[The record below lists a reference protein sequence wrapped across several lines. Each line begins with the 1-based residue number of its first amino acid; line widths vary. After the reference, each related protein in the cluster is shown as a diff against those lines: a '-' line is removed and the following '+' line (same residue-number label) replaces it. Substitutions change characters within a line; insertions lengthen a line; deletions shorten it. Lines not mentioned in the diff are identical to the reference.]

1 MKGLLLVLSKRLS
14 ETGKSEEMGAEK
26 LNIMGLIP
34 ARAGSVGVPG
44 KNRRLI
50 CGRPVIAYTIDAAME
65 SELLSSIVVS
75 SDDTEVLEYCK
86 DIDGV
91 AAIERPAELS
101 GSTSRIDD
109 AVRHAVEVMEAVG
122 DRIDYIVLLYAN
134 IPVRPEG
141 VVDQAIKLMLESG
154 SDSVLSVSDVGKF
167 HPYWLFQMDESQ
179 GIKKYI
185 PNNIFRRQDLP
196 PLYSIDGAV
205 SVLKRDVVMNSA
217 GSENPHAFWGD
228 RIQGMPL
235 HSHETIDIDS
245 MRDFLLAES
254 VLTEK
259 TLRD

>member
-1 MKGLLLVLSKRLS
+1 
-14 ETGKSEEMGAEK
+14 MGTEK

-50 CGRPVIAYTIDAAME
+50 CGRPVIAYTIDAALE
-65 SELLSSIVVS
+65 SEKLNSVVVS
-75 SDDTEVLEYCK
+75 TDDNEVLKYCSDVK
-86 DIDGV
+86 EVI
-91 AAIERPAELS
+91 AIERPAELS

-109 AVRHAVEVMEAVG
+109 AVRHAVEIMEAKG
-122 DRIDYIVLLYAN
+122 PSIDYIVLLYAN

-141 VVDQAIKLMLESG
+141 VVDKAIDLMLESG
-154 SDSVLSVSDVGKF
+154 SDSVLSISDVGKF
-167 HPYWLFQMDESQ
+167 HPYWLFQMDENQ

-205 SVLKRDVVMNSA
+205 SVLKRDVVMNAA
-217 GSENPHAFWGD
+217 GSDNPHAFWGNNI
-228 RIQGMPL
+228 RGMVL

-254 VLTEK
+254 VLKEK
-259 TLRD
+259 TDKG